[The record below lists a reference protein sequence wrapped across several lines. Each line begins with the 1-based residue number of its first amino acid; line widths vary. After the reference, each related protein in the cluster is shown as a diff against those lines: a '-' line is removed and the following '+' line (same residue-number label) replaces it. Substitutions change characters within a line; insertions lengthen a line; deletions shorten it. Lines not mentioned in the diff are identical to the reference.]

1 MGGEIFTKKP
11 LFTINLYNE
20 RMNIT
25 QLLADI
31 TPTKIDLE
39 INGLCLNTHNAQTG
53 DLFVALQGE
62 TTHGINHIERAIE
75 KGCVAVLV
83 DSHDLECA
91 IPVIRIENLKQYLPA
106 LASAYYSQAT
116 KVEVIGVTGT
126 NGKTSVGYFISQML
140 SELGIKNGFIGTLG
154 ISNSDVASANTTP
167 DIFTLYKA
175 LHQYHLDNIN
185 TAVLEVSS
193 HGLDQ
198 NRVAGLNFKQAI
210 FTNLTQDHLDYHQ
223 TLDEYRQVKLK
234 LFSFDS
240 IQSVIINQDDAYHQ
254 DFLDASKGKK
264 QTTYSIKDFEKI
276 TINEQGFLCQ
286 LDNFV
291 FEIPLLGKF
300 NLSNV
305 LAAFNSVEQLGF
317 SREGIIPLLS
327 RLFPPLG
334 RMQKIKKALAWV
346 DYAHTPDALAN
357 AITTLKEHHP
367 EHKIR
372 IVFGC
377 GGNRDKSKR
386 AKMGKIASKLA
397 DTIVLTND
405 NPRKEDPQTIIND
418 ILGGIDD
425 SFELD
430 ITLDRQLA
438 IETAI
443 TTLNE
448 GECLLI
454 AGKGH
459 ESTQEFKNKT
469 TAFNDVEIAQNA
481 AN

>member
-1 MGGEIFTKKP
+1 
-11 LFTINLYNE
+11 
-20 RMNIT
+20 
-25 QLLADI
+25 
-31 TPTKIDLE
+31 
-39 INGLCLNTHNAQTG
+39 
-53 DLFVALQGE
+53 
-62 TTHGINHIERAIE
+62 
-75 KGCVAVLV
+75 
-83 DSHDLECA
+83 
-91 IPVIRIENLKQYLPA
+91 
-106 LASAYYSQAT
+106 
-116 KVEVIGVTGT
+116 
-126 NGKTSVGYFISQML
+126 
-140 SELGIKNGFIGTLG
+140 
-154 ISNSDVASANTTP
+154 
-167 DIFTLYKA
+167 
-175 LHQYHLDNIN
+175 
-185 TAVLEVSS
+185 
-193 HGLDQ
+193 
-198 NRVAGLNFKQAI
+198 
-210 FTNLTQDHLDYHQ
+210 
-223 TLDEYRQVKLK
+223 
-234 LFSFDS
+234 
-240 IQSVIINQDDAYHQ
+240 
-254 DFLDASKGKK
+254 
-264 QTTYSIKDFEKI
+264 
-276 TINEQGFLCQ
+276 
-286 LDNFV
+286 
-291 FEIPLLGKF
+291 
-300 NLSNV
+300 

-405 NPRKEDPQTIIND
+405 NPRKEDPQAIIND
-418 ILGGIDD
+418 ILSGIDD

-469 TAFNDVEIAQNA
+469 TVFNDVEIAQNA